1 MHAISNHQINQ
12 CDAGGI
18 LNLNWNGNLV
28 MHVTAGA
35 CMQRWLEDTD
45 LDKIMQNYDA
55 NNDGKHLLRS
65 TAAVEERT
73 NTRESILGFEYC
85 RLDCSPECH

>member
-1 MHAISNHQINQ
+1 
-12 CDAGGI
+12 
-18 LNLNWNGNLV
+18 

-73 NTRESILGFEYC
+73 NTRESILGSSTADWTAV
-85 RLDCSPECH
+85 LNVTSKLS